1 MRSRRWPELQH
12 QLKRSPKAALDQVY
26 QASAY
31 PTLRTDIPIFLGTGG
46 KDRDVFVLG
55 QKALAREACEAGD
68 RVEWHF
74 YPELDHS
81 GTVNGSLGDSTG
93 FVRRAFAGE
102 KIARNCGVEL

>member
-1 MRSRRWPELQH
+1 M
-12 QLKRSPKAALDQVY
+12 DQVY

-31 PTLRTDIPIFLGTGG
+31 PTLKTDIPILLGTGG

-81 GTVNGSLGDSTG
+81 GTVNGSLGI
-93 FVRRAFAGE
+93 RRVSFDGRLRAKRSQEIVGLSC
-102 KIARNCGVEL
+102 RL